1 MNNIF
6 NKITGTLGVL
16 ALTTALFTASCA
28 KDNDKETLST
38 TKAIGFSVNSSAAK
52 TQTKSVANYGEFLG
66 SVQMTPQERKN
77 DAPKMYV
84 QAYLSDIEDNMNTTP
99 ATKGT
104 VIKDK
109 ESFQTLYATEGFGLV
124 GYVNP
129 STYQLIGER
138 RQGAKTTY
146 NADDK
151 IWSSSTPFTW
161 SDSIKVS
168 FYAYAPFTA
177 PDGGALDITATSGN
191 LTISYENPTD
201 IAKQVDLRVA
211 TALNVTK
218 PEDNIVPLT
227 FTPVLTAVAFKVGKN
242 FKDGKILSISLKN
255 VERKGRLDVKNMT
268 WSLYGIPQDYTLEV
282 NKSYTA
288 AEDAVNQT
296 IISGDDEIM
305 FVLPQTF
312 EGYTPILEVKYAKNS
327 DLNTPL
333 TFSAPLKATGEWLSG
348 KKVTYTIA
356 PTIDAE
362 VPVLE
367 VDNIP
372 RFDMCYYG
380 GSSTINI
387 TSQTKKNGEVVND
400 QVPWSVEYSTDEGAT
415 YSATAPAWLSITA
428 DGDNNALLS
437 MLPQFDYT
445 VATSGDEKW
454 SPAKGTAA
462 APYNLANQTD
472 GGEAVENTANCYIIN
487 APGYYKIPLVYGN
500 AVKNGVANTAAYTSD
515 DPNPFMNSAG
525 KAITSPYI
533 CTMQQGAV
541 TGDIVWQDLQDL
553 VTNVGIM
560 GSGENAF
567 ITFEVPEASLN
578 QGNAVIAAKIDGV
591 VAWSWHIWAT
601 DYRPRKGDV
610 TINSNVFM
618 PYNLGWCHFTP
629 LTVNTY
635 AERKCKVKFIQS
647 GSDEVV
653 VRDVISSKGVV
664 TEPYGGNN
672 VYYNW
677 GRKDPFPGCEDNR
690 AAKGVNKTTY
700 GSWSIVKEVKYSYD
714 EAIQNPGVLYSSF
727 DDWRKTSDDKA
738 WNTSVKTI
746 YDPSPVGYC
755 VPAVTVFNGFSS
767 ESAVAASDNK
777 GYLWGDLFLPV
788 TGERDELGELYGFNS
803 NVARSRGYYW
813 SASPFARPGVS
824 MPSIHLTL
832 SFNGASIPTTVGTSG
847 QSAGYGQSVRCV
859 REK

>member
-6 NKITGTLGVL
+6 NKITGTLGIL
-16 ALTTALFTASCA
+16 ALTTALFTASCT
-28 KDNDKETLST
+28 KDNDKEALSK
-38 TKAIGFSVNSSAAK
+38 TKGIGFAVNSASIK
-52 TQTKSVANYGEFLG
+52 PQTKSTANYGDFIG
-66 SVQMTPQERKN
+66 SVQMTPQEQKN

-84 QAYLSDIEDNMNTTP
+84 HAYLSDIEDNMNTTP

-104 VIKDK
+104 VTKDK
-109 ESFQTLYATEGFGLV
+109 ESFQTLYATAGFGLV

-129 STYQLIGER
+129 NNDQLIGER
-138 RQGAKTTY
+138 RQGAKATY
-146 NADDK
+146 DTDSK
-151 IWSSSTPFTW
+151 MWSSSSFLSW
-161 SDSIKVS
+161 GDNKMS

-177 PDGGALDITATSGN
+177 PNGGSLDITATSGN
-191 LTISYENPTD
+191 LTIAYENPTD
-201 IAKQVDLRVA
+201 IANQVDLRVA

-218 PEDNIVPLT
+218 PENNIVPLT
-227 FTPVLTAVAFKVGKN
+227 FTPALTAVAFKVGKN

-255 VERKGRLDVKNMT
+255 VERKGRFDVRNMT
-268 WSLYGIPQDYTLEV
+268 WSLNGILQDYVLEV

-296 IISGDDEIM
+296 IISGNDEIM

-312 EGYTPILEVKYAKNS
+312 EDYTPVIEVKYAKSS

-333 TFSAPLKATGEWLSG
+333 TFSAPLKATGEWPRG
-348 KKVTYTIA
+348 KMITYAIA
-356 PTIDAE
+356 PTLDAE
-362 VPVLE
+362 IPVF
-367 VDNIP
+367 DIDDIP
-372 RFDMCYYG
+372 TFSYSG
-380 GSSTINI
+380 GTDIINI

-400 QVPWSVEYSTDEGAT
+400 GVPWSVEYSTDEGAT
-415 YSATAPAWLSITA
+415 YSATAPAWLSIAA
-428 DGDNNALLS
+428 DGNNNAVLS
-437 MLPQFDYT
+437 VVPQTDYT

-472 GGEAVENTANCYIIN
+472 SGEAVENTANCYIIN

-500 AVKNGVANTAAYTSD
+500 AVKNGAANTPAYTSD
-515 DPNPFMNSAG
+515 DPNPFMNGAG

-533 CTMQQGAV
+533 CTMQQGTV
-541 TGDIVWQDLQDL
+541 TGDIVWQDSQDL
-553 VTNVGIM
+553 VTNVGIT

-567 ITFEVPEASLN
+567 ITFEVPEASMN

-601 DYRPRKGDV
+601 DYRLGEGDV

-618 PYNLGWCHFTP
+618 PYNLGWCHFNP

-647 GSDEVV
+647 GSDEAVV
-653 VRDVISSKGVV
+653 QDVISSKAII

-672 VYYNW
+672 AYYNW

-690 AAKGVNKTTY
+690 ASVGAAKTTY
-700 GSWSIVKEVKYSYD
+700 GNWSIVLDDKHSYD

-755 VPAVTVFNGFSS
+755 VPEITVFNGFSLDA
-767 ESAVAASDNK
+767 AVAASDNK

-788 TGERDELGELYGFNS
+788 TGQRDELGELYGFNS
-803 NVARSRGYYW
+803 SASRSRGWYW
-813 SASPFARPGVS
+813 SASPFVRNGVS
-824 MPSIHLTL
+824 MPGNHLTL
-832 SFNGASIPTTVGTSG
+832 SFNGTSISAAGTTG
-847 QSAGYGQSVRCV
+847 QFAGYGMSVRCV